1 MMTNWNRCCFFV
13 LALAFAAV
21 FAAFGDELAPPERN
35 PDRETLP
42 ESSAVINAQATEFSL
57 TLDKMEVAAGRTT
70 FVVENR
76 GSAAHHFVIRGNG
89 LEETTAEIEPGASAT
104 LTVDLEP
111 GSYSY
116 LCTVGSHDLLGMRG
130 TLTVTAG

>member
-1 MMTNWNRCCFFV
+1 MLAVTAV
-13 LALAFAAV
+13 LAAC
-21 FAAFGDELAPPERN
+21 GDDPAPERN
-35 PDRETLP
+35 PERGTLP
-42 ESSAVINAQATEFSL
+42 EGGAVVKAQAAEFSL
-57 TLDKMEVAAGRTT
+57 TLDKTEVAAGPTT
-70 FVVENR
+70 FVVENT
-76 GSAAHHFVIRGNG
+76 GSAAHNFVIRGNG

-116 LCTVGSHDLLGMRG
+116 LCTTGGHDLLGMRG